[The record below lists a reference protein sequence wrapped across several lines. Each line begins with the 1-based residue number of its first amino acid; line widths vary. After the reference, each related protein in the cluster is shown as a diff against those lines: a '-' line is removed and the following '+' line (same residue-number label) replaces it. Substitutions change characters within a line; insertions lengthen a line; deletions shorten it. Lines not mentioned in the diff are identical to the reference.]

1 MGLKKLLTNL
11 DYRKAEN
18 NPFLEEDIN
27 FKAKSISYP
36 NDNID
41 KYK

>member
-18 NPFLEEDIN
+18 NQGNNQIVNITLGEKITKEIKIN
-27 FKAKSISYP
+27 
-36 NDNID
+36 
-41 KYK
+41 